1 MSNSIIM
8 MIMKNFKMDR
18 DKQVK
23 NQTVSVYGNDITS
36 ATDKAIIYDGDSK
49 SKTLKLDDKYMII
62 YNGKVS
68 DGSIGIEAVM
78 SLNSQNYF
86 IDNDSN
92 GKYNVVII
100 NDYEYY
106 LVDAISKIHIQLMII
121 RQKPL

>member
-1 MSNSIIM
+1 
-8 MIMKNFKMDR
+8 
-18 DKQVK
+18 
-23 NQTVSVYGNDITS
+23 
-36 ATDKAIIYDGDSK
+36 
-49 SKTLKLDDKYMII
+49 MII